1 MNKKTA
7 VFAIA
12 FMAFGTFL
20 VSGKEAAEMWKRL
33 YARAAT
39 MEQRYSVMQNLI
51 EQDDADIVPTLQ
63 SALDELVRVSSGLKT
78 TTDRESWTQLCRLIV
93 NGLGKMKAT
102 EAAPSL
108 YACFLTAEN
117 PVLKADALT
126 AVGKV
131 KGVEFVEP
139 ISLLLKNLNLNQGGD
154 AQSSEIIA
162 YGCIN
167 ALEKLRSPAGY
178 KQVFFAMTGWYSQR
192 VKDRAMSALPNIVS
206 DPSDML
212 SEIVREAAP
221 EIKLQALQV
230 SEASQAPSD
239 KKIALAIAALEAGL
253 AEESQDTRKN
263 VKYGALRAAAIDS
276 LIAHRSKNESAV
288 RLLRQAIDKNYDMN
302 EKLSAV
308 TALGVVGSDAATKN
322 LAELMDGQNQ
332 RQAAGIPDPDNRF
345 NITLMRALG
354 ATRNPL
360 ARPVLLAVEFSNYTP
375 AMIRV
380 SREALQEID
389 KR

>member
-1 MNKKTA
+1 MNKKTVA
-7 VFAIA
+7 FLISFTALSTAIVF
-12 FMAFGTFL
+12 GR
-20 VSGKEAAEMWKRL
+20 EATEMWKRL
-33 YARAAT
+33 YARATT
-39 MEQRYSVMQNLI
+39 MEQKYSVMQNLI

-63 SALDELVRVSSGLKT
+63 SSLDELLRMSSGLKT
-78 TTDRESWTQLCRLIV
+78 TTDRDSWTQLCRLIV

-117 PVLKADALT
+117 PVLKAEALT

-131 KGVEFVEP
+131 KGIDFVEP

-162 YGCIN
+162 YECIN
-167 ALEKLRSPAGY
+167 ALEKLKSPAGY

-192 VKDRAMSALPNIVS
+192 VKDRAMAALPNIVS
-206 DPSDML
+206 DPSDIL
-212 SEIVREAAP
+212 SEIMREAQP

-230 SEASQAPSD
+230 SEASGSPDD
-239 KKIALAIAALEAGL
+239 KKIVLAIIALEVGL
-253 AEESQDTRKN
+253 AEESQDSRKN
-263 VKYGALRAAAIDS
+263 VKYGALRVAAINA
-276 LIAHRSKNESAV
+276 LIAHRSRNDSAV

-308 TALGVVGSDAATKN
+308 TALGIAGSDAATKN

-332 RQAAGIPDPDNRF
+332 RQAAGIPDSDNRF
-345 NITLMRALG
+345 NIAIMRALG

-360 ARPVLLAVEFSNYTP
+360 AKPVLLAVEFSNYTP

-380 SREALQEID
+380 SKEALQEID